1 MNTEA
6 HPQFMK
12 YLFYATIIAIGL
24 TAACSQPTKQSSGDS
39 DKIIYD
45 VVFREKLA
53 GSYEKWSTGD
63 HAFEYSYHYAD
74 RGRGPENI
82 EKITLNEQNYITAQ
96 SITGVNYSKATVN
109 ESFTAKGNI
118 ASWKNSMEE
127 SEGAFDG
134 SKLYFR
140 HSGSPAIYE
149 ILAQLLIASDNK
161 KVDLYP
167 EGEAELSKKI
177 PLKLSNGKSLDLLM
191 IKGLGM
197 NPTYIWMNG
206 VEMVAHISGNLHV
219 IKKDVSSMRLEMK
232 GLQDDI
238 EDENLI
244 EIAKR
249 VSHKVDKVLIQ
260 NVNVFTA
267 DGALLPG
274 QDVLVEGLN
283 ISKINPTGQ
292 GTTPGNAQVIDGTGK
307 TLLPGMFDM
316 HTHNTKFRGLL
327 HLAGG
332 VTSVRD
338 LANNKQLKEL
348 AAQFDNNEI
357 LGPQIVTFC
366 GIIDGPGEF
375 ANQRNVVENLEEG
388 LSEIQDYKDL
398 GYQQIKIYS
407 SIKPEWVL
415 PLTEKAHELGM
426 RVSGH
431 IPAFMTATQAINQ
444 GYNEIQ
450 HINMLF
456 LNFLSD
462 TIDTRTPLRHT
473 MPAKHGADLDLNS
486 KEYLDFV
493 ALLKSKD
500 ILVDPTV
507 ALFENAYV
515 AQKGEPSPTYN
526 PIIKRLPLMN
536 QRSYYSGGLQK
547 DGALVARYKASFQ
560 KMLDVIHDLFQRDI
574 TIVPGTDGLPGFL
587 YHRELELYER
597 SGIPAVE
604 VLKLATI
611 TSAEITGVSDSFG
624 SIEVGKRADLILID
638 GDPLA
643 DISDIRKVEWTMK
656 GAYLYY
662 ARELYEAMGIKH
674 FK

>member
-1 MNTEA
+1 
-6 HPQFMK
+6 MK
-12 YLFYATIIAIGL
+12 SLLYITLLAICI
-24 TAACSQPTKQSSGDS
+24 TSACSESTKQSNGVS
-39 DKIIYD
+39 DKIIYE
-45 VVFREKLA
+45 VVFRENLS
-53 GSYEKWSTGD
+53 GSYEKWGTGNNS
-63 HAFEYSYHYAD
+63 FEYYYTYAD
-74 RGRGPENI
+74 RGRGPENS
-82 EKITLNEQNYITAQ
+82 ESITLNEQNYITAQ
-96 SITGVNYSKATVN
+96 SITGVNYRKSPVD
-109 ESFTAKGNI
+109 ERFTSKGNT
-118 ASWKNSMEE
+118 ASWKNTMEE
-127 SEGAFDG
+127 SEGDFDG

-161 KVDLYP
+161 KVDLFP
-167 EGEAELSKKI
+167 EGQAELVKKI
-177 PLKLSNGKSLDLLM
+177 PLELSDGTSLDLLM

-197 NPTYIWMNG
+197 NPTYIWMKG
-206 VEMVAHISGNLHV
+206 TQMVGHIDGNLHI
-219 IKKDVSSMRLEMK
+219 IKKDLSSMRLEMK

-244 EIAKR
+244 EIAKK

-260 NVNVFTA
+260 NVNVFNA
-267 DGALLPG
+267 DGTILLG
-274 QDVLVEGLN
+274 QDVLVDGLN
-283 ISKINPTGQ
+283 ISKINPTGKIAISD
-292 GTTPGNAQVIDGTGK
+292 NANVIDGSGK

-316 HTHNTKFRGLL
+316 HTHNDKFRGLL

-348 AAQFDNNEI
+348 AAQFESNEI
-357 LGPQIVTFC
+357 LGPQIVTYC

-375 ANQRNVVENLEEG
+375 ANQRNVVQNLEEG
-388 LSEIQDYKDL
+388 LAEIQDYKNL

-431 IPAFMTATQAINQ
+431 IPAYMTATQAINQ
-444 GYNEIQ
+444 GFDEIQ

-473 MPAKHGADLDLNS
+473 MPALHGADLDLNS
-486 KEYLDFV
+486 AAYLDFV
-493 ALLKSKD
+493 DLLKSKD
-500 ILVDPTV
+500 ILVDLTV
-507 ALFENAYV
+507 AIFENMYV
-515 AQKGEPSPTYN
+515 SQKGEPSPTFDR
-526 PIIKRLPLMN
+526 IINRLPLMN
-536 QRSYYSGGLQK
+536 QRSHYSGGLK
-547 DGALVARYKASFQ
+547 KEGKLKERYKASFE
-560 KMLDVIHDLFQRDI
+560 KMLNVIYDLFKRDI
-574 TIVPGTDGLPGFL
+574 KIVPGTDGLPGFL
-587 YHRELELYER
+587 YHRELELYEKA
-597 SGIPAVE
+597 GIPAAE

-611 TSAEITGVSDSFG
+611 KSAKITGVSDSFG
-624 SIEVGKRADLILID
+624 SIKVGKRADLILID
-638 GDPLA
+638 GNPLEEM
-643 DISDIRKVEWTMK
+643 SDIRKVEWTMK

-662 ARELYEAMGIKH
+662 ADELYEAMGIKH

>member
-1 MNTEA
+1 M
-6 HPQFMK
+6 MK
-12 YLFYATIIAIGL
+12 YFLYTILL
-24 TAACSQPTKQSSGDS
+24 TIVLTPACKESSDQSRGAS

-63 HAFEYSYHYAD
+63 HTFEYAYHYAD
-74 RGRGPENI
+74 RGRGPENT

-96 SITGVNYSKATVN
+96 SITGVNYRKSPVN
-109 ESFTAKGNI
+109 ESFTSEGNA
-118 ASWKNSMEE
+118 ASWKNTMEE
-127 SEGAFDG
+127 SEGDFDG

-149 ILAQLLIASDNK
+149 ILAQLLIASADK
-161 KVDLYP
+161 KVDLFP
-167 EGEAELSKKI
+167 EGQAKLVKKI
-177 PLKLSNGKSLDLLM
+177 PLALSDGNAFDLLM
-191 IKGLGM
+191 INGLGM
-197 NPTYIWMNG
+197 NPTYIWMDG
-206 VEMVAHISGNLHV
+206 DQMVGQISGNLHI
-219 IKKDVSSMRLEMK
+219 IKKELSAMRLEMK
-232 GLQDDI
+232 ALQDDI
-238 EDENLI
+238 EDENLK
-244 EIAKR
+244 EIAKE
-249 VSHKVDKVLIQ
+249 VSHKAGKVLIQ

-274 QDVLVEGLN
+274 QDVFVEGLQ
-283 ISKINPTGQ
+283 IAKINPTGKNKI
-292 GTTPGNAQVIDGTGK
+292 PDNANIIDGSGK

-338 LANNKQLKEL
+338 LANNKQLKIL
-348 AAQFDNNEI
+348 AAQFNNNEI

-375 ANQRNVVENLEEG
+375 ANQRNVVADLEEG
-388 LSEIQDYKDL
+388 LAEIQDYKNL

-415 PLTEKAHELGM
+415 PLTEKAHALGM

-431 IPAFMTATQAINQ
+431 IPAYMTATQAINQ
-444 GYNEIQ
+444 GFNEIQ

-462 TIDTRTPLRHT
+462 TIDTRTLLRHT
-473 MPAKHGADLDLNS
+473 MPAVHGADLDLNS
-486 KEYLDFV
+486 KAYLDFV
-493 ALLKSKD
+493 DLLKSKE

-507 ALFENAYV
+507 AIFENMYIS
-515 AQKGEPSPTYN
+515 QKGEPSPTFKK
-526 PIIKRLPLMN
+526 IIKRLPLMD
-536 QRSYYSGGLQK
+536 QRSHYSGGLQK
-547 DGALVARYKASFQ
+547 EGAMVARYQASFE
-560 KMLDVIHDLFQRDI
+560 KMLNVIYDLFKRDI
-574 TIVPGTDGLPGFL
+574 PIVPGTDGLPGFL
-587 YHRELELYER
+587 YHRELELYDM
-597 SGIPAVE
+597 SGIPAAD

-611 TSAEITGVSDSFG
+611 KSAEITGVSDSFG

-638 GDPLA
+638 GNPLE
-643 DISDIRKVEWTMK
+643 DMSDIRKVEWTMK
-656 GAYLYY
+656 GGYLYY